1 MAFCAK
7 CGTQLNDGVAYCP
20 SCGAST
26 GSSPSAPPPPPP
38 FEPAPSASYAYAGAA
53 PSLVSRVQNI
63 LMKPKVEWPV
73 IEREQT
79 NVAALYSGYIAL
91 LAALPV
97 IASFIK
103 SSLIGTTMFFTTFR
117 TPIVR
122 GLVGSIIQYALSLAG
137 VYLAAFIIDKLA
149 PNFNS
154 QSNFM
159 QALKLVAYASTA
171 AWIAGLANIIPIL
184 GILVAIAGGFYSV
197 YLFYLGLP
205 LLMKTPADKIIVYM
219 IVSAVIIFVIYIVIG
234 MVVGAMMYTTAITS
248 HAITGY

>member
-1 MAFCAK
+1 
-7 CGTQLNDGVAYCP
+7 
-20 SCGAST
+20 
-26 GSSPSAPPPPPP
+26 
-38 FEPAPSASYAYAGAA
+38 
-53 PSLVSRVQNI
+53 
-63 LMKPKVEWPV
+63 MKPKDEWPV

-79 NVAALYSGYIAL
+79 NVAALYGGYIAL

-97 IASFIK
+97 IASLIK
-103 SSLIGTTMFFTTFR
+103 NTLIGTTLLFTTIR

-122 GLVGSIIQYALSLAG
+122 GVIGAILMYALSLVG

-149 PNFNS
+149 PTFDS

-171 AWIAGLANIIPIL
+171 SWIAGIANLIPIL
-184 GILVAIAGGFYSV
+184 GVLVVIAGGLYGV

-205 LLMKTPADKIIVYM
+205 LLMKTPADKVIVYM

-234 MVVGAMMYTTAITS
+234 MIVGAMMITTAVTS
-248 HAITGY
+248 HAITGF

>member
-38 FEPAPSASYAYAGAA
+38 FEPAPSASYAYAGIT
-53 PSLVSRVQNI
+53 PSLFTRVQNI
-63 LMKPKVEWPV
+63 LMKPKNEWPV
-73 IEREQT
+73 IEQEQT
-79 NVAALYSGYIAL
+79 SIAALFSGYIAL
-91 LAALPV
+91 LVALPV

-103 SSLIGTTMFFTTFR
+103 SSLIGTTVFFTTFR

-122 GLVGSIIQYALSLAG
+122 GLVGAVVQYALSLVG

-149 PNFNS
+149 PSFDS

-171 AWIAGLANIIPIL
+171 SWIAGLANIIPIL
-184 GILVAIAGGFYSV
+184 GILVVIAGGIYGV

-205 LLMKTPADKIIVYM
+205 LLMKTPADKVIVYM
-219 IVSAVIIFVIYIVIG
+219 IVSAVIIFLIYIVIA
-234 MVVGAMMYTTAITS
+234 MVVGAVFLTTAITS
-248 HAITGY
+248 NTMPGI